1 MWFLADFLVVHVT
14 YIYLFLKIKRSIE
27 KNIFVNNFSILLRK
41 KYVKLAVVHI
51 PNKRKLINN
60 DIRKWARILIDS
72 HRQRGGSNE
81 IYRWISI
88 IGVIDKGKRT
98 RRNASQIAFNSS
110 SRGKR
115 TPKKTPVPLNYFPM
129 VAARFNRIS
138 TNRSSPPSPL
148 ALTVPPLLQAE

>member
-72 HRQRGGSNE
+72 HRQRGGAMKF
-81 IYRWISI
+81 IV
-88 IGVIDKGKRT
+88 G
-98 RRNASQIAFNSS
+98 
-110 SRGKR
+110 SR
-115 TPKKTPVPLNYFPM
+115 
-129 VAARFNRIS
+129 
-138 TNRSSPPSPL
+138 
-148 ALTVPPLLQAE
+148 

>member
-1 MWFLADFLVVHVT
+1 MLLIYT
-14 YIYLFLKIKRSIE
+14 YFLKSKRSDRS
-27 KNIFVNNFSILLRK
+27 KRMFVNNFSILLRK
-41 KYVKLAVVHI
+41 KYVKFAVVHI

-60 DIRKWARILIDS
+60 DIRKWTRILIDF
-72 HRQRGGSNE
+72 HRQRGGNE

>member
-60 DIRKWARILIDS
+60 DIRKWTRILIDF
-72 HRQRGGSNE
+72 HRQRGGNE

-138 TNRSSPPSPL
+138 TNRSSAPL
-148 ALTVPPLLQAE
+148 PLL

>member
-60 DIRKWARILIDS
+60 DIRKWARILIDREGEQWNLS
-72 HRQRGGSNE
+72 LDLDNRGD
-81 IYRWISI
+81 R
-88 IGVIDKGKRT
+88 
-98 RRNASQIAFNSS
+98 
-110 SRGKR
+110 
-115 TPKKTPVPLNYFPM
+115 
-129 VAARFNRIS
+129 
-138 TNRSSPPSPL
+138 
-148 ALTVPPLLQAE
+148 

>member
-1 MWFLADFLVVHVT
+1 M
-14 YIYLFLKIKRSIE
+14 
-27 KNIFVNNFSILLRK
+27 FVNNFSILLRK

-138 TNRSSPPSPL
+138 TNRSSPPL
-148 ALTVPPLLQAE
+148 PLL

>member
-60 DIRKWARILIDS
+60 DIRKWARILIDF
-72 HRQRGGSNE
+72 HRQRGGNE

>member
-1 MWFLADFLVVHVT
+1 MLLIYT
-14 YIYLFLKIKRSIE
+14 YFLKSKRSDRS
-27 KNIFVNNFSILLRK
+27 KRMFVNNFSILLRK
-41 KYVKLAVVHI
+41 KYVKFAVVHI

>member
-60 DIRKWARILIDS
+60 DIRKWTRILIDF
-72 HRQRGGSNE
+72 HRQRGGNE

>member
-60 DIRKWARILIDS
+60 DIRKWARILIDF
-72 HRQRGGSNE
+72 HRQRGGNE

-138 TNRSSPPSPL
+138 TNRSSPPL
-148 ALTVPPLLQAE
+148 PLL

>member
-41 KYVKLAVVHI
+41 KYVKFAVVHI

-60 DIRKWARILIDS
+60 DIRKWTRILIDF
-72 HRQRGGSNE
+72 HRQRGGNE

-138 TNRSSPPSPL
+138 TNRSSAPL
-148 ALTVPPLLQAE
+148 PLL

>member
-1 MWFLADFLVVHVT
+1 M
-14 YIYLFLKIKRSIE
+14 
-27 KNIFVNNFSILLRK
+27 FVNNFSILLRK
-41 KYVKLAVVHI
+41 KYVKFAVVHI

-60 DIRKWARILIDS
+60 DVRKWARILIDS

-138 TNRSSPPSPL
+138 TNRSSAPL
-148 ALTVPPLLQAE
+148 PLL